1 MSLVVSDGDGGS
13 QSAAVSTVVTGTTT
27 NSPPTVAITTP
38 EDARVTTSA
47 LFTFVATD
55 TDAAQAN
62 GPFIFTIDWGDGSTQ
77 TATSSGRTLTLA
89 HTYSAVSATGV
100 YTIAATAKEN
110 AAATPGPLATSEFV
124 VFGWSILAD
133 PVNPGEAMLV
143 VVGTQGSDEIKINE
157 RCGDYF
163 RIKLRDRDD
172 NIRYRGTV
180 YGDVD
185 RVLVFAHAGDD
196 RITIDDDIDVGAEIW
211 GGRGNDELKGGEM
224 HDIIFGEEGDDKIYG
239 GPGRDILIGGLG
251 ADRIHGDEQ
260 DDIIIAGY
268 TAFERTFNELAPSIF
283 PASSRLTLNQQR
295 EAIEAIMAEWTSAR
309 SYSQRVANIRG
320 AGSGTRANGTNYFRY
335 DAVDVTQVT
344 VFDDN
349 VKDILWGDSG
359 NDWFLSNSDGATS
372 TRDELRDRSNSESQN
387 DLDRW
392 W

>member
-1 MSLVVSDGDGGS
+1 M
-13 QSAAVSTVVTGTTT
+13 
-27 NSPPTVAITTP
+27 
-38 EDARVTTSA
+38 
-47 LFTFVATD
+47 
-55 TDAAQAN
+55 
-62 GPFIFTIDWGDGSTQ
+62 
-77 TATSSGRTLTLA
+77 
-89 HTYSAVSATGV
+89 
-100 YTIAATAKEN
+100 
-110 AAATPGPLATSEFV
+110 
-124 VFGWSILAD
+124 
-133 PVNPGEAMLV
+133 
-143 VVGTQGSDEIKINE
+143 
-157 RCGDYF
+157 
-163 RIKLRDRDD
+163 
-172 NIRYRGTV
+172 
-180 YGDVD
+180 
-185 RVLVFAHAGDD
+185 LVFAHAGDD